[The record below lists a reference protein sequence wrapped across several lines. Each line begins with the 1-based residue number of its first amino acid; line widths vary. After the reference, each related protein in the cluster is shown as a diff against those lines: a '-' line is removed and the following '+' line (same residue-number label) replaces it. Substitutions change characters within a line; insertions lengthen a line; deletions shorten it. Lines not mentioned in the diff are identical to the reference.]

1 MTDWRIIAGT
11 GLATHGP
18 VLTAPVPEPW
28 KETTP

>member
-1 MTDWRIIAGT
+1 MTDRRIIVRT
-11 GLATHGP
+11 GLATPGS